1 MNVKKTAVLLLA
13 IAALF
18 AFGAISYAAEDK
30 VGYVDDMG
38 VLQQF
43 SKFKQAQKQLDEL
56 GKKKSNAAKA
66 AFDKEKDEKKKS
78 QIVQNLQLELRQ
90 EETKLMNPVLKQVN
104 DTIAA
109 VAKKKGITIVVNKVL
124 VYYGGIDLTPDV
136 IAALK

>member
-1 MNVKKTAVLLLA
+1 MALLLA

-43 SKFKQAQKQLDEL
+43 SKFQQAQKQLDEL

-66 AFDKEKDEKKKS
+66 AFDKESDEKKKS
-78 QIVQNLQLELRQ
+78 TIVQNLQLEMR
-90 EETKLMNPVLKQVN
+90 EEEAKLMNPVLKEVN
-104 DTIAA
+104 ETIEK
-109 VAKKKGITIVVNKVL
+109 VAKQKGVTVVVNKVL
-124 VYYGGIDLTPDV
+124 VYYGGIDLTQDV
-136 IAALK
+136 VNALKK

>member
-1 MNVKKTAVLLLA
+1 MKKTAALLLA

-43 SKFKQAQKQLDEL
+43 SKFQQAQKQLDEL

-66 AFDKEKDEKKKS
+66 AFDKESDEKKKS
-78 QIVQNLQLELRQ
+78 EIVQNLQFEMR
-90 EETKLMNPVLKQVN
+90 EEEAKLMNRVLKEVN
-104 DTIAA
+104 DTIAK
-109 VAKKKGITIVVNKVL
+109 VAKQKGVTIVVNKAL
-124 VYYGGIDLTPDV
+124 VYYGGIDLTQDV
-136 IAALK
+136 VNALKK

>member
-1 MNVKKTAVLLLA
+1 MKKTAALLLA

-43 SKFKQAQKQLDEL
+43 SKFQQAQIQLDEL

-66 AFDKEKDEKKKS
+66 AFDKESDEKKKS
-78 QIVQNLQLELRQ
+78 DIVQNLQLEMR
-90 EETKLMNPVLKQVN
+90 EEEAKLMNPVLKEVN
-104 DTIAA
+104 DTIAK
-109 VAKKKGITIVVNKVL
+109 VAKQKGITIVINKAL
-124 VYYGGIDLTPDV
+124 VYYGGIDLTQDV
-136 IAALK
+136 ANALKK

>member
-1 MNVKKTAVLLLA
+1 MKKTAALLLA

-43 SKFKQAQKQLDEL
+43 SKFQQAQKQLDEL

-66 AFDKEKDEKKKS
+66 AFDKESDEKKKS
-78 QIVQNLQLELRQ
+78 DIVQNLQLEMR
-90 EETKLMNPVLKQVN
+90 EEEAKLTNPVLKEVN
-104 DTIAA
+104 DTIAK
-109 VAKKKGITIVVNKVL
+109 VAKQKGVTIVINKAL
-124 VYYGGIDLTPDV
+124 VYYGGIDLTQDV
-136 IAALK
+136 ANALKK

>member
-1 MNVKKTAVLLLA
+1 MKKTAALLLA

-43 SKFKQAQKQLDEL
+43 SKFQQAQNLLDEL

-66 AFDKEKDEKKKS
+66 AFDKESDENKKS
-78 QIVQNLQLELRQ
+78 DIVQNLQLEMR
-90 EETKLMNPVLKQVN
+90 EEEAKLMNPVLKEVN
-104 DTIAA
+104 DTIAK
-109 VAKKKGITIVVNKVL
+109 VAKQKGVTIVINKAL
-124 VYYGGIDLTPDV
+124 VYYGGIDLTQDV
-136 IAALK
+136 ANALKK

>member
-1 MNVKKTAVLLLA
+1 MKKTAALLLA

-43 SKFKQAQKQLDEL
+43 SKFQQAQKQLDEL

-66 AFDKEKDEKKKS
+66 AFDKESDEKKKS
-78 QIVQNLQLELRQ
+78 DIVQTLQLEMR
-90 EETKLMNPVLKQVN
+90 EEEAKLMNPVLKEVN
-104 DTIAA
+104 DTIAK
-109 VAKKKGITIVVNKVL
+109 VAKQKGITIVINKAL
-124 VYYGGIDLTPDV
+124 VYYGGIDLTQDV
-136 IAALK
+136 ANALKK

>member
-1 MNVKKTAVLLLA
+1 VKKTAALLLA

-43 SKFKQAQKQLDEL
+43 SKFQQAQKQLDEL

-66 AFDKEKDEKKKS
+66 AFDKESDEKKKS
-78 QIVQNLQLELRQ
+78 DIVQNLQLEMR
-90 EETKLMNPVLKQVN
+90 EEEAKLMNPVLKEVN
-104 DTIAA
+104 DTIAK
-109 VAKKKGITIVVNKVL
+109 VAKQKGITIVINKAL
-124 VYYGGIDLTPDV
+124 VYYGGIDLTQDV
-136 IAALK
+136 ANALKK

>member
-1 MNVKKTAVLLLA
+1 MKKTAALLLA

-43 SKFKQAQKQLDEL
+43 SKFQQAQKQLDEL

-66 AFDKEKDEKKKS
+66 AFDKESDEKKKS
-78 QIVQNLQLELRQ
+78 DIVQNLQLEMR
-90 EETKLMNPVLKQVN
+90 EEEAKLMNPVLKEVN
-104 DTIAA
+104 DTIAK
-109 VAKKKGITIVVNKVL
+109 VAKQKGITIVINKAL
-124 VYYGGIDLTPDV
+124 VYYGGIDLTQDV
-136 IAALK
+136 ANALKK

>member
-1 MNVKKTAVLLLA
+1 MKKTAALLLA

-43 SKFKQAQKQLDEL
+43 SKFQQAQKQHDEL

-66 AFDKEKDEKKKS
+66 AFDKESDEKKKS
-78 QIVQNLQLELRQ
+78 DIVQNLQLEMR
-90 EETKLMNPVLKQVN
+90 EEEAKLMNPVLKEVN
-104 DTIAA
+104 DTIAK
-109 VAKKKGITIVVNKVL
+109 VAKQKGVTIVINKAL
-124 VYYGGIDLTPDV
+124 VYYGGIDLTQDV
-136 IAALK
+136 ANALKK

>member
-1 MNVKKTAVLLLA
+1 MKKTAALLLA

-43 SKFKQAQKQLDEL
+43 SKFQQAQKQLDEL

-66 AFDKEKDEKKKS
+66 AFESDEKKKS
-78 QIVQNLQLELRQ
+78 DIVQNLQLEMR
-90 EETKLMNPVLKQVN
+90 EEEAKLMNPVLKEVN
-104 DTIAA
+104 DTIAK
-109 VAKKKGITIVVNKVL
+109 VAKQKGITIVINKAL
-124 VYYGGIDLTPDV
+124 VYYGGIDLTQDV
-136 IAALK
+136 ANALKK

>member
-1 MNVKKTAVLLLA
+1 MKKTAALLLA

-43 SKFKQAQKQLDEL
+43 SKFQQAQKQLDEL

-66 AFDKEKDEKKKS
+66 AFDKESDEKKKS
-78 QIVQNLQLELRQ
+78 DIVQNLQLEMR
-90 EETKLMNPVLKQVN
+90 EEEAKLMNPVLKEVN
-104 DTIAA
+104 DTIAK
-109 VAKKKGITIVVNKVL
+109 VAKQGHNDRDKQGARL
-124 VYYGGIDLTPDV
+124 LRRDRPHAGRRQRP
-136 IAALK
+136 

>member
-1 MNVKKTAVLLLA
+1 MKKTAALLLA

-43 SKFKQAQKQLDEL
+43 SKFQQAQKQLDEL

-66 AFDKEKDEKKKS
+66 AFDKESDEKKKS
-78 QIVQNLQLELRQ
+78 DIVQNLQLEMR
-90 EETKLMNPVLKQVN
+90 EEEAKLMNPVLKEVN
-104 DTIAA
+104 DTIAK
-109 VAKKKGITIVVNKVL
+109 VAKQKGVTIVINKAL
-124 VYYGGIDLTPDV
+124 VYYGGIDLTQDV
-136 IAALK
+136 ANALKK

>member
-1 MNVKKTAVLLLA
+1 MKKTAALLLA

-43 SKFKQAQKQLDEL
+43 SKFQQAQKQLDEL

-66 AFDKEKDEKKKS
+66 AFDKASDEKKKS
-78 QIVQNLQLELRQ
+78 DIVQNLQLEMR
-90 EETKLMNPVLKQVN
+90 EEEAKLMNPVLKEVN
-104 DTIAA
+104 DTIAK
-109 VAKKKGITIVVNKVL
+109 VAKQKGITIVINKAL
-124 VYYGGIDLTPDV
+124 VYYGGIDLTQDV
-136 IAALK
+136 ANALKK

>member
-1 MNVKKTAVLLLA
+1 MKKTVALLLA

-43 SKFKQAQKQLDEL
+43 SKFQQAKKQLDEL

-66 AFDKEKDEKKKS
+66 AFDKESDEKKKS
-78 QIVQNLQLELRQ
+78 TIVQNLQLEMR
-90 EETKLMNPVLKQVN
+90 EEEAKLMNPVLKEVN
-104 DTIAA
+104 ETIEK
-109 VAKKKGITIVVNKVL
+109 VAKQKGVTVVVNKVL
-124 VYYGGIDLTPDV
+124 VYYGGIDLTQDV
-136 IAALK
+136 VNALKK